1 MPSSQTSSK
10 PQIKGVAML
19 NAVRALRSLG
29 KDRAR
34 ELLPERMH
42 KYLGDERILPMAWY
56 PETEMLEL
64 NRALAQIIRPTLGGA
79 SLEETF
85 VHMGRLGARM
95 DLAGVYASRIRDR
108 PLADAAQRVG
118 SMWKQ
123 YHDTGT
129 LAVSLQPNVA
139 RFELRDYGL
148 PSRELCWIQRG
159 WFHEYMTQLGAAD
172 CEVVET
178 QCRIRAAH
186 SCIWQATWRTGR

>member
-1 MPSSQTSSK
+1 MPNHHI

-29 KDRAR
+29 KDKAR
-34 ELLPERMH
+34 ELLPESLH
-42 KYLGDERILPMAWY
+42 KYLDDERVLPIAWY
-56 PETEMLEL
+56 AETDVLEL
-64 NRALAQIIRPTLGGA
+64 NRALAQIIRPALGGA

-85 VHMGRLGARM
+85 VHMGRQSARM
-95 DLAGVYASRIRDR
+95 DLSGVYASRIRAR

-129 LAVSLQPNVA
+129 LEVTLQPKLA

-159 WFHEYMTQLGAAD
+159 WLQEYMGLLGATD

-186 SCIWQATWRTGR
+186 SCIWQATWS